1 MGFFIFKFFEVGMA
15 LKVGIVRSS
24 EVSKWC
30 SFETAGGQA
39 EFKIR
44 GIGYKPFQ
52 VALEKAGNQIT
63 SKGYDVMVKDEDSKL
78 YHELLLDAA
87 GAHLIEDWK
96 GIVFAEIVEGKSVE
110 TEKPYTPENASKL
123 LNLGDIGIIIW
134 SFIKEQAQKIQED
147 ADKDKATI
155 LGKSSNSTSIEKPM
169 RQKRRTK
176 SNKSSS

>member
-1 MGFFIFKFFEVGMA
+1 MA
-15 LKVGIVRSS
+15 LKVGIVQSS

-30 SFETAGGQA
+30 TFETAGGQA

-52 VALEKAGNQIT
+52 VALEKAGNQIS
-63 SKGYDVMVKDEDSKL
+63 SKGYDVMVKDEKL

-96 GIVFAEIVEGKSVE
+96 GVVFAEVIEGKTVE
-110 TEKPYTPENASKL
+110 TEQPYTPENASKL
-123 LNLGDIGIIIW
+123 LNLGDIGLVIW
-134 SFIKEQAQKIQED
+134 TFIKDQAQKIQED

-155 LGKSSNSTSIEKPM
+155 LGKSSNSTNTKKPT
-169 RQKRRTK
+169 RRKRRTK

>member
-1 MGFFIFKFFEVGMA
+1 MA

-24 EVSKWC
+24 EASKWC
-30 SFETAGGQA
+30 TFETADGQA

-63 SKGYDVMVKDEDSKL
+63 SKGYDVMVKDVNSKL

-96 GIVFAEIVEGKSVE
+96 GVVFAEVEDGETVE
-110 TEKPYTPENASKL
+110 SEKPYTPENASKL
-123 LNLGDIGIIIW
+123 LNLGDIGLLIW
-134 SFIKEQAQKIQED
+134 SFIKEQAQKIQEE
-147 ADKDKATI
+147 ADKDKAMI
-155 LGKSSNSTSIEKPM
+155 LGKSSNSTSIKRPM
-169 RQKRRTK
+169 R
-176 SNKSSS
+176 

>member
-1 MGFFIFKFFEVGMA
+1 MA

-30 SFETAGGQA
+30 TFETAGGQA

-52 VALEKAGNQIT
+52 VALEKAGNQIS
-63 SKGYDVMVKDEDSKL
+63 SKGYDVMVKDEKL

-96 GIVFAEIVEGKSVE
+96 GVVFSEVVEGKTVE
-110 TEKPYTPENASKL
+110 TEQPYTPENASKL
-123 LNLGDIGIIIW
+123 LNLGDIGLVIW
-134 SFIKEQAQKIQED
+134 TFIKDQAQKIQED

-155 LGKSSNSTSIEKPM
+155 LGKSSNSTNIKKPT
-169 RQKRRTK
+169 RRKRRTK

>member
-1 MGFFIFKFFEVGMA
+1 MA

-30 SFETAGGQA
+30 IFETVDGQA

-52 VALEKAGNQIT
+52 VALEKAGNQIS
-63 SKGYDVMVKDEDSKL
+63 SKGYDVMVKDENGKL

-96 GIVFAEIVEGKSVE
+96 GVVFAEVEDGVTVE
-110 TEKPYTPENASKL
+110 IDQPYTPENASKL
-123 LNLGDIGIIIW
+123 LNLGDIGLLIW
-134 SFIKEQAQKIQED
+134 SFVKEQAQKIQEE
-147 ADKDKATI
+147 ADKGKAMI
-155 LGKSSNSTSIEKPM
+155 LGKSSNSTSTKRPM
-169 RQKRRTK
+169 RRKRRTK

>member
-1 MGFFIFKFFEVGMA
+1 MA

-30 SFETAGGQA
+30 TFETVDGQA

-63 SKGYDVMVKDEDSKL
+63 SKGYDVMVKDESSKL
-78 YHELLLDAA
+78 YHELLLDACA
-87 GAHLIEDWK
+87 AHLIEDWK
-96 GIVFAEIVEGKSVE
+96 GIVFSEVVDSQPVE

-123 LNLGDIGIIIW
+123 LNLGDIGLLIW
-134 SFIKEQAQKIQED
+134 SFIKEQAQKIQEE

-155 LGKSSNSTSIEKPM
+155 LGKSSSSTSTKNRM
-169 RQKRRTK
+169 RRKRRTK
-176 SNKSSS
+176 LNKSNS

>member
-1 MGFFIFKFFEVGMA
+1 MA
-15 LKVGIVRSS
+15 LKVGIVQSS

-30 SFETAGGQA
+30 TFETADGQA

-52 VALEKAGNQIT
+52 VSLEKAGNQIT
-63 SKGYDVMVKDEDSKL
+63 SKGYDVMVKDVNSKL

-96 GIVFAEIVEGKSVE
+96 GVVFAEVEDGETVE
-110 TEKPYTPENASKL
+110 SEKPYTPENASKL
-123 LNLGDIGIIIW
+123 LNLGDIGLLIW
-134 SFIKEQAQKIQED
+134 SFVKEQAQKIQEE

-155 LGKSSNSTSIEKPM
+155 LGKSSNSTSTRNRM
-169 RQKRRTK
+169 RRKRRTK
-176 SNKSSS
+176 SNKSNS

>member
-1 MGFFIFKFFEVGMA
+1 MA

-30 SFETAGGQA
+30 TFESADGQA

-123 LNLGDIGIIIW
+123 LNLGDIGIVIW
-134 SFIKEQAQKIQED
+134 SFIKEQAQKIQEE

-155 LGKSSNSTSIEKPM
+155 LGKSSSSTNTKKRM
-169 RQKRRTK
+169 RRKRRTK
-176 SNKSSS
+176 SNKSST